1 VTAPVAGTPGSDVSP
16 LAPEPRH
23 SGAPSARAR
32 ALLWIED
39 GGGLAPDVPAG
50 ALARLRAEAAAAAAR
65 IAARPLE
72 EDLG

>member
-1 VTAPVAGTPGSDVSP
+1 MTAARAPGSGVSP

-23 SGAPSARAR
+23 SGVPSARAR

-39 GGGLAPDVPAG
+39 GGGLSPDVPAG
-50 ALARLRAEAAAAAAR
+50 ALRLLRAEAAAAAAR
-65 IAARPLE
+65 IADRPPD